1 MKNITKL
8 ILKNFQ
14 QWKDGDIEFTKGLN
28 VLMGDTECGKSTIFR
43 AISSILTG
51 KMPEDYI
58 RKGTKGCEVELYFDD
73 NSVFKRSRSKKDNIA
88 IANNNKYERVG
99 KDIPFDYFKALGN
112 TSITF
117 GDKKLSLCLYSQFE
131 PHFFITL
138 SDYDKSKLI
147 GTICGID
154 IVDKLVDSIN
164 KDIRQSNSN
173 IKFLKEQL
181 ESDEEVLQIKKAEL
195 DKQKDLVNSLENIK
209 NKLSDDIKTLEN
221 LSNLSSKSVFIKNN
235 ISLYEQQLKLNLECS
250 RTFNQK
256 DNVELLKKLYSL
268 QDQLNKIEFLF
279 NSINERK
286 KQTEIISNYNFD
298 SEKVEVINKLYELSN
313 KLYQHKASIINL
325 QNNLHASEYEL
336 ECLIKEKSD
345 LLKGFDKCPLCGGL
359 INER

>member
-73 NSVFKRSRSKKDNIA
+73 SSVFKRSRSKKDNIA
-88 IANNNKYERVG
+88 VANENKYERVG

-147 GTICGID
+147 GSISLRNGIISED
-154 IVDKLVDSIN
+154 EVMA
-164 KDIRQSNSN
+164 
-173 IKFLKEQL
+173 KFSSSLKNYTYTF
-181 ESDEEVLQIKKAEL
+181 K
-195 DKQKDLVNSLENIK
+195 VNS
-209 NKLSDDIKTLEN
+209 DGD
-221 LSNLSSKSVFIKNN
+221 
-235 ISLYEQQLKLNLECS
+235 
-250 RTFNQK
+250 
-256 DNVELLKKLYSL
+256 
-268 QDQLNKIEFLF
+268 
-279 NSINERK
+279 
-286 KQTEIISNYNFD
+286 YNF
-298 SEKVEVINKLYELSN
+298 Y
-313 KLYQHKASIINL
+313 SI
-325 QNNLHASEYEL
+325 EET
-336 ECLIKEKSD
+336 
-345 LLKGFDKCPLCGGL
+345 
-359 INER
+359 RR